1 MAIGDNIR
9 TRREALGMTREELAE
24 KTQISFSQLSKI
36 ERNEQKN
43 PTIQSIIAI
52 STALNC
58 SVDELIYNKKS
69 TDTNYLI
76 KVINNLPLEDQEVIK
91 KISKGMSLINQAEE
105 MLNKNNKIC
114 KIMRVPHKS
123 T

>member
-1 MAIGDNIR
+1 MAIGNNIR

-105 MLNKNNKIC
+105 MLNKNQ
-114 KIMRVPHKS
+114 
-123 T
+123 

>member
-1 MAIGDNIR
+1 MTIGDNIR
-9 TRREALGMTREELAE
+9 TRRETLGMTREELAE

-58 SVDELIYNKKS
+58 SVDELIYNKN
-69 TDTNYLI
+69 TNDTNYLMN
-76 KVINNLPLEDQEVIK
+76 VINNLPVEDQETIK
-91 KISKGMSLINQAEE
+91 KITKGMSLMNQAESMISE
-105 MLNKNNKIC
+105 KK
-114 KIMRVPHKS
+114 
-123 T
+123 

>member
-1 MAIGDNIR
+1 MTIGDNIR

-69 TDTNYLI
+69 NDTNYLV
-76 KVINNLPLEDQEVIK
+76 KVINNLPLEDQETIK

-105 MLNKNNKIC
+105 MLKKY
-114 KIMRVPHKS
+114 K
-123 T
+123 

>member
-105 MLNKNNKIC
+105 MLNK
-114 KIMRVPHKS
+114 S
-123 T
+123 Q

>member
-1 MAIGDNIR
+1 MAICDNIR

-105 MLNKNNKIC
+105 MLKKNQ
-114 KIMRVPHKS
+114 
-123 T
+123 